1 MFRNKV
7 FSESIGC
14 KKCYVSGCMEL
25 MNSQNV
31 LLIWILQECD
41 TEVKLY
47 IEIMK
52 TQCCV
57 FVNIQI
63 KPSVLKDSF
72 FYSDDLL
79 LC

>member
-7 FSESIGC
+7 FPESIGC

-25 MNSQNV
+25 MNSQNL
-31 LLIWILQECD
+31 LLIWILQESD
-41 TEVKLY
+41 TEVNLS

-52 TQCCV
+52 IQCCV

-63 KPSVLKDSF
+63 KPSVLKGCFS
-72 FYSDDLL
+72 YAGDLL
-79 LC
+79 LS